1 VPRQAPALR
10 ARRPRYTPRVPTSRP
25 GPRWPRRILHV
36 TPFLWSGAGAALVR
50 LAEAQRAA
58 GSTVG
63 VVTTGRSRGG
73 SDWPAQRQRLRRAGV
88 AYARLDFYAREP
100 NVFWPSVEGLGRLL
114 ARFRPDVVHAHAGVP
129 ACALAICRD
138 RGAWHG
144 AAVATLNSWGLGR
157 PAWMDV
163 MDAWGLAR
171 LDRVVC
177 IARAYQERLVQ
188 LGVPRRRLRYVPW
201 GIDLLERVSEVRA
214 ATDARPIVGFV
225 GRIEPRK
232 NQLAVVEAFAR
243 VRRRW
248 PDLALEL
255 VGPVADHGYADI
267 VARAIADAGLDDA
280 VRLTGPVPDVAP
292 YVRRWCT
299 FVSASHDEGQGLAVL
314 EAMALGVPVV
324 AARTR
329 GIEDYLD
336 ASTGIVVPRPAPA
349 ALARG
354 VEDVL
359 RRPGHTL
366 GRVRRARRLVVR
378 RYAWPV
384 ALDAL
389 AGVYAGSLEDRA

>member
-1 VPRQAPALR
+1 
-10 ARRPRYTPRVPTSRP
+10 VPTSRSL
-25 GPRWPRRILHV
+25 PRWPRRILHV
-36 TPFLWSGAGAALVR
+36 TPFLWSGAGGALVR

-58 GSTVG
+58 GSAVT

-88 AYARLDFYAREP
+88 AHVRLDFYAREP
-100 NVFWPSVEGLGRLL
+100 GVFWPSIDGLGRLL
-114 ARFRPDVVHAHAGVP
+114 ARVRPDVAHAHAGVP

-138 RGAWHG
+138 RGPWDG
-144 AAVATLNSWGLGR
+144 AAVATLNSWGVGR
-157 PAWMDV
+157 PAWMDA

-177 IARAYQERLVQ
+177 IARAYQERLVR
-188 LGVPRRRLRYVPW
+188 LGVSRRRLRYVPW
-201 GIDLLERVSEVRA
+201 GIDLLERVPDVRTASE
-214 ATDARPIVGFV
+214 ARPIVGFV
-225 GRIEPRK
+225 GRLEPRK
-232 NQLAVVEAFAR
+232 NQVAVVEAFAR
-243 VRRRW
+243 VRQRW

-255 VGPVADHGYADI
+255 VGPVADHAYADL
-267 VARAIADAGLDDA
+267 VRQAVADAGLDEA

-292 YVRRWCT
+292 YVRRWCA

-324 AARTR
+324 AATTR

-336 ASTGIVVPRPAPA
+336 ASTGVVVARPTPV

-354 VEDVL
+354 LEDVL

-366 GRVRRARRLVVR
+366 GRITRARRLVVR

-384 ALDAL
+384 ALGAL
-389 AGVYAGSLEDRA
+389 AAVYAGVLAERA